1 MSFSAVSYPKDKAE
15 RYEVLLAQAVA
26 LLDDTLNPIANLAN
40 IAALLYD
47 ALDTINWCGFY
58 LMDDGALTLAP
69 FCGLPACT
77 RIPIG
82 RGVCGKLGV
91 GHFLSCFRLRIA
103 VRFPLRERILRKRLA
118 TAVARCGLLSWECSR
133 VVPFLA

>member
-1 MSFSAVSYPKDKAE
+1 MPAH
-15 RYEVLLAQAVA
+15 
-26 LLDDTLNPIANLAN
+26 
-40 IAALLYD
+40 
-47 ALDTINWCGFY
+47 
-58 LMDDGALTLAP
+58 
-69 FCGLPACT
+69 GLSG
-77 RIPIG
+77 RLVG

-118 TAVARCGLLSWECSR
+118 AAVARCGLLSWERSR